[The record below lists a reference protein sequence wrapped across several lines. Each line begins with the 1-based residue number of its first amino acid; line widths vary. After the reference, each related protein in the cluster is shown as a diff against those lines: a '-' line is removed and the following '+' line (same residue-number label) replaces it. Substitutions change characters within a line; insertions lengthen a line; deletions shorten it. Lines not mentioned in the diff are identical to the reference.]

1 MILIIIIGC
10 DDDNDD
16 NKNDGDAFH
25 NILWWLLFTLYLL
38 YVTAI
43 AVYIRQWLTKLRDE

>member
-1 MILIIIIGC
+1 MMILMISIGC

-25 NILWWLLFTLYLL
+25 NILWWLLITLNI
-38 YVTAI
+38 VTAI
-43 AVYIRQWLTKLRDE
+43 AVYIR